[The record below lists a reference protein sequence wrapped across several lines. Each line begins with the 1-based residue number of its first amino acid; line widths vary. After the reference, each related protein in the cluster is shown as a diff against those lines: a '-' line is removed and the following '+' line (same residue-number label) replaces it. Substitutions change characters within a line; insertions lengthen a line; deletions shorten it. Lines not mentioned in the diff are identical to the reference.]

1 MGKRPPPTTPSTLRN
16 HRLGPYS
23 SGASSRGRA
32 LTGLSGT
39 LSILS
44 EVGNGGR
51 GSHGRRMLWEFT
63 DIVPFT
69 YPFEVPLPM
78 TIGGLLQHIYRCSI
92 PVGKQPLFLL
102 TALSLSY
109 GTKSQNERPRFR
121 LTDPFLSSN
130 SFRQSPLS
138 DRAVFTPNM
147 QERGILF
154 EPFYLDLRFRNQ
166 VTTLENPLLVRLSSS
181 SIVCTSAIAC

>member
-130 SFRQSPLS
+130 SFRQSLS
-138 DRAVFTPNM
+138 RFG

>member
-1 MGKRPPPTTPSTLRN
+1 
-16 HRLGPYS
+16 
-23 SGASSRGRA
+23 
-32 LTGLSGT
+32 
-39 LSILS
+39 
-44 EVGNGGR
+44 
-51 GSHGRRMLWEFT
+51 
-63 DIVPFT
+63 
-69 YPFEVPLPM
+69 M

-130 SFRQSPLS
+130 SFRQSLS
-138 DRAVFTPNM
+138 RFG